1 MQVFVQNTFKIRG
14 SEAGLSD
21 DDASAFAWRA
31 VAHLD
36 NGAFLLHPH
45 TLARACYAVSFSFS
59 PCVLARLHC
68 PVRISIQLGAL
79 SAAKQVRRCS
89 RGCCAWLAPLYL
101 LTPPVWCG
109 STAHNTRPHA
119 RMFCDTPCRLQSL
132 LVCHCFRPVH
142 GELRL
147 GIFRPRGA
155 HLAAVGPLP
164 LVTCASELPP
174 RPCESLQGNPGI
186 PPRSF
191 IRFSRC
197 RTARRAAALHVSGP
211 CDTACIVHQR

>member
-1 MQVFVQNTFKIRG
+1 MLRAESPFDTLLNAIQLPNVVGRDNPSAPLTQQVLDDLIADKAKMQVFVQNTFKIRG

-109 STAHNTRPHA
+109 STVHITR
-119 RMFCDTPCRLQSL
+119 L
-132 LVCHCFRPVH
+132 
-142 GELRL
+142 
-147 GIFRPRGA
+147 
-155 HLAAVGPLP
+155 
-164 LVTCASELPP
+164 
-174 RPCESLQGNPGI
+174 
-186 PPRSF
+186 
-191 IRFSRC
+191 
-197 RTARRAAALHVSGP
+197 
-211 CDTACIVHQR
+211 